1 MFLSRY
7 DMQSAVYKNLY
18 QVNKLAL
25 TLLVT
30 KKHFAKKNFRA
41 SKDNAFSCSH
51 RCCIPLGWGNLER
64 RDRGKGNKLSLSPS
78 QLYRQDSMQ

>member
-1 MFLSRY
+1 MHAEMRA
-7 DMQSAVYKNLY
+7 QHAVRSYGFDKH
-18 QVNKLAL
+18 AL
-25 TLLVT
+25 R
-30 KKHFAKKNFRA
+30 RA

-51 RCCIPLGWGNLER
+51 RCCIPLGWGNLES